1 MLELFDIMR
10 KGYLSQISSV
20 LMTLLEKDQ
29 QHWVNLQKIIQQ
41 LHMTRKS

>member
-20 LMTLLEKDQ
+20 IDDVTGKRPITLSQFGKDYS
-29 QHWVNLQKIIQQ
+29 
-41 LHMTRKS
+41 TAFT